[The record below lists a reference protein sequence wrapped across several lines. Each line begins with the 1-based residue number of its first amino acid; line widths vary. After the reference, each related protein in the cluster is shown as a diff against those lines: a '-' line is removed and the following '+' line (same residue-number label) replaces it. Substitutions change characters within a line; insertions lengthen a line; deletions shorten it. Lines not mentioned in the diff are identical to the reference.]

1 MASPSLNVA
10 LRDPGLATGKP
21 ASSIACVLGPAS
33 LGTANVLVSY
43 NSPNAAAD
51 GSGQGQ
57 GPEAVTRILARAGG
71 PVRFMK
77 MATSVAAANSVV
89 TKVAVSTSTGTV
101 TVAGTALDDYEV
113 IVEITKTGALGA
125 AEFKFSL
132 DDGRTYSEI
141 IQVPAGGTYAI
152 ANTGLT
158 LTFVPGGG
166 PILFEDGDTHSFDS
180 TAAMW
185 NASDLATAIAALKLD
200 TTTTWDF
207 LVLAGR
213 HATGA
218 GAATIFAALD
228 THLTDLANNHRYTRA
243 LMDGGAEAAATVKTA
258 FAAVSS
264 RRIAVCFSTYDVPT
278 AKPFQGWG
286 APMRPT
292 VNYFASLAAA
302 NLISTDLAFSPAGAP
317 EGDILAIGHDE
328 FTASTTMD
336 DAKFATMRTWPQE
349 QGYFANNCRLKSPSG
364 SDFKYWQHGRVM
376 DVACATWYS
385 AARRWSSA
393 GLRCTSAKVL
403 YEPEAIRVE
412 SDITKDLVTVLS
424 TPKNATGAIG
434 HVSKTD
440 TDEGVAY
447 RASRT
452 EQTLVTET
460 VAGDLAVRPLGYA
473 KFINVTVGFSASVAA
488 AA

>member
-1 MASPSLNVA
+1 MASPTLTVSIK
-10 LRDPGLATGKP
+10 DPGLSTVKP
-21 ASSIACVLGPAS
+21 ASSIPCVLGAAS
-33 LGTANVLVSY
+33 SGTANTLVTY
-43 NSPNAAAD
+43 NSINAATA

-57 GPEAVTRILARAGG
+57 GVETVCRILARSGG

-77 MATSVAAANSVV
+77 MATSVAASNSVV

-166 PILFEDGDTHSFDS
+166 PIIFEDGDTHSFDS

-185 NASDLATAIAALKLD
+185 NASDLAAAVAALKLD

-213 HATGA
+213 HATGSA
-218 GAATIFAALD
+218 AATIFSALD

-243 LMDGGAEAAATVKTA
+243 LMDGGAEVAATVKTA

-264 RRIAVCFSTYDVPT
+264 RRIAVCFSTYDVT
-278 AKPFQGWG
+278 TSKPFQGWG

-364 SDFKYWQHGRVM
+364 SDFKYWQHGRVL
-376 DVACATWYS
+376 DTACATWYS
-385 AARRWSSA
+385 AARQFSSA
-393 GLRCTSAKVL
+393 GLRCKSDKTL
-403 YEPEAIRVE
+403 YEPDAVRVE
-412 SDITKDLVTVLS
+412 SKIQDSLVTVLS
-424 TPKNATGAIG
+424 TPKNALGFAG
-434 HVSKTD
+434 HVSKVD
-440 TDEGVAY
+440 TDDGVAFVT
-447 RASRT
+447 SRT
-452 EQTLVTET
+452 EQTLTTET
-460 VAGDLAVRPLGYA
+460 VSGDLAIRPLGYA
-473 KFINVTVGFSASVAA
+473 KTISVSVGFAANVSAA
-488 AA
+488 